1 MLAHPTPSSTVSN
14 DAWQHCVET
23 DDVDVLA
30 ASQPEWGLRYDQL
43 STGAFRG
50 LVRQAQLPGLRLVL
64 EHTNQAMRQRG
75 YLGHGNYGFAMAL
88 DPQQEVFFNGQRLS
102 RNAIMLGRGE
112 DLDLCT
118 PAQFGMIGIVVHAD
132 LLNPLWERMYQKP
145 MAAWLEQQMVVPA
158 APAMAQAVR
167 ELHMATLDAVSTQQ
181 MPGPAALLQLRDA
194 LLMEWIEAIPPDAG
208 SMDLK
213 SVAARKRVVDR
224 ACEIMLSHTREP
236 LTILQ
241 LCSQVGA
248 SRRKLNYCFNDV
260 LGTNPVKYLRAVR
273 LNGVRRDLKAE
284 ADLSVNDAAARWG
297 FWHMSQFSLDYKRQ
311 FGELPSA
318 TANTRRQ
325 RGGLQMSAA

>member
-1 MLAHPTPSSTVSN
+1 MLALSTPFHIASG
-14 DAWQHCVET
+14 DAWQQRVET

-43 STGAFRG
+43 SNGTFHG

-64 EHTNQAMRQRG
+64 EQTNQAMRQRG
-75 YLGHGNYGFAMAL
+75 YLGRGNYGFAMAL
-88 DPQQEVFFNGQRLS
+88 DPQQEVFFNGQRL
-102 RNAIMLGRGE
+102 NHHAIMLGRGE

-118 PAQFGMIGIVVHAD
+118 PAQFGMIGIVVNAD
-132 LLNPLWERMYQKP
+132 LLNTLWERMYQKP
-145 MAAWLEQQMVVPA
+145 MAAWLEQQMA
-158 APAMAQAVR
+158 APATPVMAQAVR
-167 ELHMATLDAVSTQQ
+167 GLHMATLDAVCTPQ
-181 MPGPAALLQLRDA
+181 MLGSAALLQLRDA
-194 LLMEWIEAIPPDAG
+194 LLIDWIEAIPPDVG
-208 SMDLK
+208 TMELK

-273 LNGVRRDLKAE
+273 LNGVRRDLKA
-284 ADLSVNDAAARWG
+284 DTYLNVNDAAARWG

-318 TANTRRQ
+318 TLNARRSEVQ
-325 RGGLQMSAA
+325 ID